1 MGELDYK
8 IIKKIG
14 RLNNNKNTTKEIN
27 IVQWRNETYI
37 DIRRWENEEAKKGI
51 SLNLYEAKKL
61 RDYLD
66 SAIISLE
73 SVVSNNVEITNYKEL
88 GIGELNDSD
97 FKKKR

>member
-37 DIRRWENEEAKKGI
+37 DIRRWENDEAKKGI

-66 SAIISLE
+66 SAIASLE

-97 FKKKR
+97 LKKKR

>member
-37 DIRRWENEEAKKGI
+37 DIRRWENDEAKKGI

>member
-37 DIRRWENEEAKKGI
+37 DIRRWENDEAKKGI

-66 SAIISLE
+66 SAIISL
-73 SVVSNNVEITNYKEL
+73 
-88 GIGELNDSD
+88 
-97 FKKKR
+97 